1 MEIALDEPELIIDRN
16 GPVCTI
22 RLNRPERLNSLS
34 LEGIKALLTALEGIA
49 LDETVRVLILTG
61 SGRGFCAGWHLDDGG
76 VPGLSDESLGVRQS
90 HLMEEYFNPVIAA
103 LHEVPVPTVA
113 AINGICAGAGVS
125 LALAT
130 DIAVAARS
138 ASFVLTFAPKLGII
152 PDMGATWKLPRSIG
166 WARAHAVT
174 LLGERITAAT
184 AAEWGMI
191 YRVVDD
197 GELGTDVAAL
207 AEKLQAAP
215 PRVALEVRRAYHA
228 AQLNSLP
235 AQMDYERLR
244 QRELLDSDA
253 FNEGLR
259 AFRAKREP
267 RFHDQG
273 KAGA

>member
-1 MEIALDEPELIIDRN
+1 METALDEPELIIDRN

-22 RLNRPERLNSLS
+22 TLNRPERLNSLS
-34 LEGIKALLTALEGIA
+34 LQGIKALLTALEGVA
-49 LDETVRVLILTG
+49 RDETIRVLVLTG

-76 VPGLSDESLGVRQS
+76 VPGMSEESLGVRQS

-103 LHEVPVPTVA
+103 LHEMPVPAIA
-113 AINGICAGAGVS
+113 AINGVCAGAGVS
-125 LALAT
+125 LALAA

-174 LLGERITAAT
+174 LLGERIPAAT
-184 AAEWGMI
+184 AVEWGMI
-191 YRVVDD
+191 YRVVED
-197 GELGTDVAAL
+197 GELVTDVAAL

-215 PRVALEVRRAYHA
+215 PGVALDVRRAFHA

-244 QRELLDSDA
+244 QRDLLDSAA
-253 FNEGLR
+253 FNEGLQ
-259 AFRAKREP
+259 AFREKREP
-267 RFHDQG
+267 RFHDQEPRVL
-273 KAGA
+273 